1 MDAAYSLCVLSVC
14 VLLLCLR
21 VIVLDKRTCGQGWKG
36 GCPIPASLCLLLNN
50 EVNNTDPSSLAHF
63 GPRSFSP
70 SPQLGS
76 TWGLPPHPPSNE
88 TRPSIRRLR
97 FYQHS
102 LPKTLSTGKSHWY
115 FWGFIESCL
124 EISTAHRFKRNLFAT
139 ICLGGTEAF
148 ATGPSLMC
156 PLKGKAYLTG
166 RQNKGVVAS
175 GFDTFIAT
183 VTIKDATN
191 MHAWMIAWGHVS
203 YGTDRRACQ
212 LYDTI

>member
-1 MDAAYSLCVLSVC
+1 MRLITLIPPLLLILVLALSLRVLSWEAPGDSHHT
-14 VLLLCLR
+14 R
-21 VIVLDKRTCGQGWKG
+21 
-36 GCPIPASLCLLLNN
+36 
-50 EVNNTDPSSLAHF
+50 
-63 GPRSFSP
+63 
-70 SPQLGS
+70 
-76 TWGLPPHPPSNE
+76 HPMRHDHQSVDFD
-88 TRPSIRRLR
+88 

-166 RQNKGVVAS
+166 RQNKGVVPS

-203 YGTDRRACQ
+203 YGTDRRA
-212 LYDTI
+212 